1 MSKKIKEYFKNYP
14 DDVHFS
20 KDIDEVKKHIEFSN
34 KSQEKDLPIKSWM
47 NWKTVI
53 AVLIAILIVAP
64 TTFLIGYFID
74 SNNMIPIGGEPND
87 EFQILEYL
95 EEQFDSHVG
104 ASIKTI
110 GYSDDLLISF
120 YLGRNNGVDYLVAY
134 VNSEINYVISFK
146 ENEVE
151 KLLIYTEAVFIDMY
165 AIEYSS
171 FELEM
176 TISYQDDVLQT
187 RVLEF
192 DLEEFLN
199 LLK

>member
-1 MSKKIKEYFKNYP
+1 MSKKVKEYFKNYP

-20 KDIDEVKKHIEFSN
+20 KDIKEVKKHLEFSN
-34 KSQEKDLPIKSWM
+34 ISEENDSPINSWL

-53 AVLIAILIVAP
+53 AVLVAVLIVAP
-64 TTFLIGYFID
+64 TTFFIGYFID
-74 SNNMIPIGGEPND
+74 SNNMIPIDENPND

-104 ASIKTI
+104 ASIKTV

-120 YLGRNNGVDYLVAY
+120 YLGRNNGIDYLVVY
-134 VNSEINYVISFK
+134 VNSDIDYVISFK
-146 ENEVE
+146 ENETE
-151 KLLIYTEAVFIDMY
+151 RLLIYNEAMFIDMY

-176 TISYQDDVLQT
+176 TISYQENVLQT